1 MRVKPDSLLTEQ
13 IPDHRERRDAHDDV
27 AADPVSLQNVIL
39 ECDAFRIVLVQPRLG
54 DFLAREDFKVID
66 VADFLAG
73 IDVNPDAHWSL
84 LKLASGPVL
93 NQIAHQPISL
103 D

>member
-1 MRVKPDSLLTEQ
+1 MHMMMRRPIRFHSRTSYSNAT
-13 IPDHRERRDAHDDV
+13 PSGSFSFNHAS
-27 AADPVSLQNVIL
+27 AAS
-39 ECDAFRIVLVQPRLG
+39 
-54 DFLAREDFKVID
+54 LAREDFKVVD